1 MIIIKPHHLV
11 DIITDFGA
19 GITDPEP
26 HPYGH
31 AVHSVT
37 REILAN
43 PDVELGMEWGAD
55 DICRPCRHNLEG
67 LCDDVIDTS
76 YRPAAPKSKREWNLL
91 LDRRWSERLGL
102 RPDERLT
109 AREFCARLRDRAGD
123 VSDIYRELPGDR
135 IATRQANLELGVRK
149 LLEKPAKA

>member
-1 MIIIKPHHLV
+1 
-11 DIITDFGA
+11 
-19 GITDPEP
+19 
-26 HPYGH
+26 
-31 AVHSVT
+31 VHSVT